1 MTKKDTQGQPLAST
15 SLCTNMCACTHMCIY
30 TCTML
35 PSLSFSKQKKKRSL
49 RKSSQLLLN
58 SQLSAGKHSSRQS
71 LGPCW
76 DSQQGESSQPFLTR
90 VLLFS
95 PRHFPKL
102 EHLRFVTS
110 GGRRSCWL
118 PAGRGRDHTNTP
130 TMHRGSLITYSCL
143 VQNVNSSKVRKLIAQ
158 DLPLP

>member
-15 SLCTNMCACTHMCIY
+15 SLYTNMRAYTHSCMH

-35 PSLSFSKQKKKRSL
+35 PPLSFSKQKKRSL

-76 DSQQGESSQPFLTR
+76 DFHQGESSQPFLTR

-95 PRHFPKL
+95 PRHFPKS

-118 PAGRGRDHTNTP
+118 PADRGQDHVKLPQFTGAASSHTAVWSK
-130 TMHRGSLITYSCL
+130 MLIVPS
-143 VQNVNSSKVRKLIAQ
+143 
-158 DLPLP
+158 